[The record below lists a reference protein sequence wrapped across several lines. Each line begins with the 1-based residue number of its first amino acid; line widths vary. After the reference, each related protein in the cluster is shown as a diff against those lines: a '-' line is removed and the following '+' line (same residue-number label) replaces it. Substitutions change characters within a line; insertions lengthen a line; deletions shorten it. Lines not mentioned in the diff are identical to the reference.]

1 MRWINHSATA
11 FCVTMVVTANPI
23 LSVIAATTSAMPDQ
37 IEIFLPLSR
46 HRRISHD
53 ILLWVPLMLIL
64 TALTFIPFSSNPP
77 VPMFMGMIRVFLA
90 GLALGVVMH
99 LLMDGLS
106 KSGIPILG
114 KYRFAAG
121 CYKTFTMSEYV
132 LSLGICLPC
141 LAISSLLRG

>member
-1 MRWINHSATA
+1 
-11 FCVTMVVTANPI
+11 
-23 LSVIAATTSAMPDQ
+23 MPDQ
-37 IEIFLPLSR
+37 IEIILPLSR

-106 KSGIPILG
+106 KSGISILG

-121 CYKTFTMSEYV
+121 WYKTFTMSEYV